1 MNRGI
6 NKNIKRLSGIAA
18 ALMFAVS
25 VIGCKHNVNNK
36 PETFNV
42 TFSVDGVGG
51 TLKATV
57 GGSEINSGNKV
68 EHGKT
73 VTFTATP
80 TAGFKV
86 KGWTLDGVAVNG
98 ANASYALKVS
108 KAANVKVSFEKLP
121 PGKASYTVKHY
132 QEKIEGGYPAEPA
145 ESENQNG
152 TVGANAAYT
161 AKTGGAYEG
170 FTYKSAL
177 TKVNNTVQTE
187 GTINAGNSTVVELFY
202 GRNTIQVTFK
212 LAGGN
217 VSDDAGPIVK
227 TGKYGTALTAP
238 APVQTGFVFKGWS
251 PEPPTPFLFPK
262 ANAEYTAQWAP
273 VYAITFSVDGENG
286 TLKATVGGSE
296 INSGNTVEHGKTV
309 AFTATPDAGYRVK
322 GWTLDGTAIAE
333 AGTNTEYTLTVT
345 KPAAVTVNFEP
356 KKALLTLE
364 AGKNTVKVK
373 AKTAD
378 GKPITVEG
386 CTVNELANEAETT
399 LTVTNPERKLALIG
413 ELTELNCR
421 GSEDASNRPLVALDV
436 SGCTAL
442 QKLDCAKNQLTA
454 LNVQGLKD
462 LQELNCRSN
471 QIPELDVHGL
481 TALQKLECQGNKITA
496 LNASKCTALKELQCN
511 DNNQLATLNVQGCT
525 ALQKLNCQY
534 NKIAELDVSGLT
546 ALQELDCNTN
556 QLKTLNVKGLTALQE
571 LSCSSNQLTE
581 LNVQGLTKLQQ
592 LYCSNNQ
599 LTALNVQSCTA
610 LKKLECF
617 QNKLNADAFTKL
629 FNDLPAREVSD
640 KAKAL
645 LYVDRAGVTEEN
657 CTNFS
662 TPESLKKAFEN
673 ARDVKHWKMQKANH
687 FGFGED
693 I

>member
-1 MNRGI
+1 MSI
-6 NKNIKRLSGIAA
+6 NIKALGAFRKLGAVALITATTLALAGLST
-18 ALMFAVS
+18 S
-25 VIGCKHNVNNK
+25 CKQTPTPTPKHEVA
-36 PETFNV
+36 F
-42 TFSVDGVGG
+42 GVEGGQSQGGQSGQGTAGG
-51 TLKATV
+51 TLKAKAEGLPETEASPITIEQ
-57 GGSEINSGNKV
+57 GKV
-68 EHGKT
+68 I
-73 VTFTATP
+73 TFKAEAK
-80 TAGFKV
+80 AGYSV
-86 KGWTLDGVAVNG
+86 KSWTLDGKPIAEAG
-98 ANASYALKVS
+98 T
-108 KAANVKVSFEKLP
+108 KAEYQHTVTAPATIKVSFLA
-121 PGKASYTVKHY
+121 GGATYTVKHY
-132 QEKIEGGYPAEPA
+132 QERAEGGYPLEPT
-145 ESENQNG
+145 ESETLNG
-152 TVGANAAYT
+152 TVDGEASYT
-161 AKTGGAYEG
+161 AKTYEG
-170 FTYKSAL
+170 FTQKADFTKINGRL
-177 TKVNNTVQTE
+177 TQAGTVL
-187 GTINAGNSTVVELFY
+187 ADGNTVVELFY
-202 GRNTIQVTFK
+202 ERNTVSLTFH

-217 VSDDAGPIVK
+217 IEGKTDDIVK
-227 TGKYGTALTAP
+227 TGKYGTPFTAP
-238 APVQTGFVFKGWS
+238 AEPAKTTGVFKGWK
-251 PEPPTPFLFPK
+251 PELPTPLLFP
-262 ANAEYTAQWAP
+262 ASNAEHTAEW
-273 VYAITFSVDGENG
+273 
-286 TLKATVGGSE
+286 
-296 INSGNTVEHGKTV
+296 
-309 AFTATPDAGYRVK
+309 TP
-322 GWTLDGTAIAE
+322 
-333 AGTNTEYTLTVT
+333 
-345 KPAAVTVNFEP
+345 
-356 KKALLTLE
+356 KALLTLE

-378 GKPITVEG
+378 GSAIKVEG
-386 CTVNELANEAETT
+386 CNETELANEAETT

-481 TALQKLECQGNKITA
+481 TALQKLNCTGNKLTA
-496 LNASKCTALKELQCN
+496 LNVQGLTALKELDCQSN
-511 DNNQLATLNVQGCT
+511 KELTALHVHGCT

-546 ALQELDCNTN
+546 ALQELDCQSN

-571 LSCSSNQLTE
+571 LDCNTNQLKT

-645 LYVDRAGVTEEN
+645 LYKERKANEEN
-657 CTNFS
+657 CKDFS
-662 TPESLKKAFEN
+662 QPESLKKAFEG
-673 ARDVKHWKMQKANH
+673 AKAKHWKMQKVDH
-687 FGFGED
+687 FGFGTD